1 MLVLSNMVII
11 LGLALLVALVFLL
24 VSQGLRDG
32 GPPEPPRRK

>member
-24 VSQGLRDG
+24 VSQG
-32 GPPEPPRRK
+32 